1 MMFNPSR
8 RRTVDRPANPQPC
21 PDRFAQEFLARDG
34 VAKLLNIQL
43 EAIQPGCATVSMKI
57 RPDMISG
64 VGLCHGGITFTLA
77 NTALALACN
86 SRNRKTLNLSTTIQF
101 TEPVQQGDTLTATA
115 EALRTTGKVGV
126 YDVHVLNQQGT
137 CVALFRANT
146 YATAQVLFP
155 EVENTSSRA
164 PVGGDLPPG
173 GQ

>member
-1 MMFNPSR
+1 MDQPENLH
-8 RRTVDRPANPQPC
+8 PC
-21 PDRFAQEFLARDG
+21 PTRFAHAFLKRDG
-34 VAKLLNIQL
+34 VAQLLGIQL
-43 EAIQPGCATVSMKI
+43 ESIHPRSATVSMEV

-86 SRNRKTLNLSTTIQF
+86 SNNRKTLNLSTTIQF

-115 EALRTTGKVGV
+115 EALRNTGKVGV
-126 YDVHVLNQQGT
+126 YDVRVLNQQGT

-155 EVENTSSRA
+155 EVENTSSTA
-164 PVGGDLPPG
+164 PVGDDLPPG
-173 GQ
+173 AQ